1 MNWSFSPTNSFYKFC
16 AVTGLII
23 MLAPMATLTWLFVY
37 TEDLVGKIQLSSAS
51 IRIDVW
57 HQELLS
63 KLEEN
68 SSEPSSI
75 EERKRRIGEEI
86 ANTTALR
93 KTLAKQNADIKK
105 ANRYL
110 GYVIVVGIPV
120 VILYLVGWAL
130 AIFGFKYWYKFQLSN
145 GTKS

>member
-1 MNWSFSPTNSFYKFC
+1 
-16 AVTGLII
+16 

-37 TEDLVGKIQLSSAS
+37 TEDLVGKIQLSSANIS
-51 IRIDVW
+51 IDVW

-68 SSEPSSI
+68 TSGPSSI
-75 EERKRRIGEEI
+75 EESKRRIGIEI
-86 ANTTALR
+86 ANTSTLR

-110 GYVIVVGIPV
+110 GYVIIAGIPV
-120 VILYLVGWAL
+120 VILYLIGWAL
-130 AIFGFKYWYKFQLSN
+130 AIFGFKYWYKFQLSK
-145 GTKS
+145 GTNS